1 VAIKAPESLTD
12 EHALL
17 LAATK
22 CHVMAL
28 EKRGQELRKPDAVAL
43 LEATLKGEKAT
54 GSTLPELRIRIAGFV
69 VQSTPGRSGIGDSP
83 GYPILKDASLCV
95 NLDWLFG
102 HLNSV
107 VWFFG

>member
-1 VAIKAPESLTD
+1 VAIKVPDSVTD

-17 LAATK
+17 LAAMK

-28 EKRGQELRKPDAVAL
+28 EKRGQELK
-43 LEATLKGEKAT
+43 
-54 GSTLPELRIRIAGFV
+54 SH
-69 VQSTPGRSGIGDSP
+69 
-83 GYPILKDASLCV
+83 ASLCV

>member
-1 VAIKAPESLTD
+1 MSPASINYKADWCIVVVAIKVPDSVTD

-17 LAATK
+17 LAAMK

-28 EKRGQELRKPDAVAL
+28 GREGDGCDVGGTSNCGLCGSILLPDEVGLA
-43 LEATLKGEKAT
+43 
-54 GSTLPELRIRIAGFV
+54 IA
-69 VQSTPGRSGIGDSP
+69 P
-83 GYPILKDASLCV
+83 GYPLLKDASLCV